1 MANAPAFSI
10 RELTPADLESY
21 RDIRLEGLRL
31 SPDAFGSSYEE
42 EVARPAADFLSR
54 LSQRPGAM
62 FGAFFDGNRGDEIL
76 AGTIGCYAETSIKTA
91 HKLFLVGMYVRP
103 AHRRRG
109 LGAKLVERVLSHA
122 RSIGGIAVVQL
133 GVACDNQPARAL
145 YERMGFKV
153 YGIERK
159 ALKVNGRFLD
169 EELRAIEI

>member
-1 MANAPAFSI
+1 LANGAAFSI
-10 RELTPADLESY
+10 RALMPADLERY

-31 SPDAFGSSYEE
+31 SSEAFGSSYEE
-42 EVARPAADFLSR
+42 EAVLPAADFLSR

-62 FGAFFDGNRGDEIL
+62 FGAFLDGDRGDEIL
-76 AGTIGCYAETSIKTA
+76 AGTIGCHAETSIKRA

-103 AHRRRG
+103 AYRRHG
-109 LGAKLVERVLSHA
+109 LGASLVERVLSHA

-145 YERMGFKV
+145 YERMGFQI

-159 ALKVNGRFLD
+159 ALKIDGRFLD

>member
-1 MANAPAFSI
+1 M
-10 RELTPADLESY
+10 PADLETY

-31 SPDAFGSSYEE
+31 SPEAFGSSYED
-42 EVARPAADFLSR
+42 EVARPAADFLGR

-62 FGAFFDGNRGDEIL
+62 FGAFLDGDRGDEIL
-76 AGTIGCYAETSIKTA
+76 AGTIGCYAEASIKTA
-91 HKLFLVGMYVRP
+91 HKLFLVGMYVHP
-103 AHRRRG
+103 AYRRNG
-109 LGAKLVERVLSHA
+109 LGAKLVERVLIHA

-133 GVACDNQPARAL
+133 GVACDNQPAPAL

-169 EELRAIEI
+169 EELRAAEI